1 MAYAMQPISLTATA
15 TLDRDTHANAVCSL
29 DASAGITISL
39 PTNTGAGD
47 VYEFVVGT
55 ALTTSNYVIQTD
67 GTDVMAGVVLQV
79 ADTGGITIPT
89 SATSD
94 KITMNGSTTGGAVG
108 SRIKLTDFKDGTWQV
123 SGELIAV
130 GNEATPFGTQG

>member
-1 MAYAMQPISLTATA
+1 MAYPMQPISLTATA
-15 TLDRDTHANAVCSL
+15 TLLRSTHANTVCSL
-29 DASAGITISL
+29 DATGGITITL
-39 PTNTGAGD
+39 PTNTGSGD

-55 ALTTSNYVIQTD
+55 ALTTSNYVVQTD
-67 GTDVMAGVVLQV
+67 GTDVMAGVVLV
-79 ADTGGITIPT
+79 VTDTGGLTVPT

-123 SGELIAV
+123 SGELIST
-130 GNEATPFGTQG
+130 GNEATPFGTQS